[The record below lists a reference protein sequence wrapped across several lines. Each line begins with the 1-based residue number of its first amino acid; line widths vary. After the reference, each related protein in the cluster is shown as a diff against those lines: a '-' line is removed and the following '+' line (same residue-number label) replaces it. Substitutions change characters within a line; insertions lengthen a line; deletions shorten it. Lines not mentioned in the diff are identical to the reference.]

1 MASIDESRASSK
13 GFRDISLSFSRHP
26 VTNDVAILV
35 DEDAIKRSVMNLV
48 RTKVGERFY
57 NPLLGSRIED
67 QMFEIAGSD
76 AAMELEDDIVL
87 LLDNFEPRVAG
98 TEVKVVYPM
107 DSNSLIIEISYDIV
121 GITAPRQN
129 IDFILQSTRI

>member
-1 MASIDESRASSK
+1 MASIDEGRGTSK

-26 VTNDVAILV
+26 VTSDIAILV

-48 RTKVGERFY
+48 RTRVGERFY

-67 QMFEIAGSD
+67 QMFEVAGSD

-87 LLDNFEPRVAG
+87 LLDNFEPRVANIA
-98 TEVKVVYPM
+98 VKVVYPV
-107 DSNSLIIEISYDIV
+107 DSNSLIIEIRYDIV

>member
-1 MASIDESRASSK
+1 MASIDQSRASSK
-13 GFRDISLSFSRHP
+13 GFSDISLSFSRHP
-26 VTNDVAILV
+26 VTNDIAILV

-48 RTKVGERFY
+48 RTKIGERFY

-121 GITAPRQN
+121 GITAPRQE

>member
-26 VTNDVAILV
+26 VTNDIAILV

-48 RTKVGERFY
+48 RTKIGERFY

>member
-1 MASIDESRASSK
+1 MASIDQSTKISK

-26 VTNDVAILV
+26 VTNDIAILV

>member
-1 MASIDESRASSK
+1 MASIDQSTKISK

-26 VTNDVAILV
+26 VTNDIAILV

-48 RTKVGERFY
+48 RTKIGERFY

>member
-48 RTKVGERFY
+48 RTKIGERFY

-121 GITAPRQN
+121 GITAPRQE

>member
-1 MASIDESRASSK
+1 MASIDESIKSSK

-26 VTNDVAILV
+26 VTSDIAILV

-48 RTKVGERFY
+48 RTRVGERFY

-67 QMFEIAGSD
+67 QMFEVAGSD

-87 LLDNFEPRVAG
+87 LLDNFEPRVENVIC
-98 TEVKVVYPM
+98 EVDPNPDANTFEV
-107 DSNSLIIEISYDIV
+107 IIRFDIV
-121 GITAPRQN
+121 GQEFPAQE
-129 IDFILQSTRI
+129 FSFLLEATR

>member
-1 MASIDESRASSK
+1 MASIDQSRASSK

-26 VTNDVAILV
+26 VTNDIAILV

-87 LLDNFEPRVAG
+87 LLDNFEPRVAN
-98 TEVKVVYPM
+98 TQVKVVYPM

-121 GITAPRQN
+121 GITAPRQE

>member
-1 MASIDESRASSK
+1 MASVDQSRKTSK

-26 VTNDVAILV
+26 VTSDVAILV

-48 RTKVGERFY
+48 RTKIGERFY

-98 TEVKVVYPM
+98 TAVKVVYPL
-107 DSNSLIIEISYDIV
+107 DSNSLIIEIAYDIV

>member
-48 RTKVGERFY
+48 RTKIGERFY

>member
-1 MASIDESRASSK
+1 MASINQSTKTSK

-26 VTNDVAILV
+26 VTSDVAILI

-48 RTKVGERFY
+48 RTKIGERFY

-67 QMFEIAGSD
+67 QLFEIAGSD